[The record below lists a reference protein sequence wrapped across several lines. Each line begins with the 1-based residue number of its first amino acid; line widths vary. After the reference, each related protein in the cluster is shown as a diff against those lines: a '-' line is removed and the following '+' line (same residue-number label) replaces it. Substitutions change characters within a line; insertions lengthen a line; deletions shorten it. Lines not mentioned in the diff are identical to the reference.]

1 MAREMQKLCL
11 LGEGEER
18 GEEAAPMGVPLFAH
32 AWARHG
38 RRGRAVKTIV
48 FDVGKLGLARSR
60 VNLPMKLHAP

>member
-1 MAREMQKLCL
+1 
-11 LGEGEER
+11 
-18 GEEAAPMGVPLFAH
+18 MGVPLFAH